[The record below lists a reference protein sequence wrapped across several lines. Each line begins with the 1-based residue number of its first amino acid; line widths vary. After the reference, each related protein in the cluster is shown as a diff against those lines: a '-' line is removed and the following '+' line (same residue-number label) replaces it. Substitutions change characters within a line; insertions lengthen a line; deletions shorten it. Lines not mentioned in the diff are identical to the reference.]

1 MHKHMFVNL
10 PIRDMKKSQAF
21 FRSVGYEFNPQ
32 FTNDQG
38 ACLVAGENLF
48 VMLLVTDFF
57 KTFTGKPVADAHNPP
72 RYWWRCP
79 ATAAPMSTSWWP
91 ARVPP
96 AARCRAARRIS
107 ASCIRTASRTWTATS
122 GSWCTW
128 SRARCRQA

>member
-57 KTFTGKPVADAHNPP
+57 KTFTGKPVADAHQSTG
-72 RYWWRCP
+72 YWWRCP

-91 ARVPP
+91 RARRRGAVPRSPQDLGFMYSHGFEDLDGHVWELVYMEPGAVPP
-96 AARCRAARRIS
+96 
-107 ASCIRTASRTWTATS
+107 
-122 GSWCTW
+122 
-128 SRARCRQA
+128 QA